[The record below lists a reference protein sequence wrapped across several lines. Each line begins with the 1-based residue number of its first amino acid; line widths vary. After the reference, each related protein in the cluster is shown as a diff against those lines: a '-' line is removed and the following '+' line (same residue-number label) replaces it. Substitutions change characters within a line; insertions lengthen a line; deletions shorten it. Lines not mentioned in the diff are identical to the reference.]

1 MCTKTPLSVLLM
13 AFSLCVIK
21 KNRTLV
27 HFIEFTYNPKLCKK
41 HTQLCV
47 SPFVG
52 ILGFDG
58 IFVVCVKKIPNSGAF
73 HRLYIQSK
81 IVEKTQ

>member
-1 MCTKTPLSVLLM
+1 M
-13 AFSLCVIK
+13 
-21 KNRTLV
+21 
-27 HFIEFTYNPKLCKK
+27 HK
-41 HTQLCV
+41 HTRLCV

-81 IVEKTQ
+81 IVEKPQLGVSAFVGIL